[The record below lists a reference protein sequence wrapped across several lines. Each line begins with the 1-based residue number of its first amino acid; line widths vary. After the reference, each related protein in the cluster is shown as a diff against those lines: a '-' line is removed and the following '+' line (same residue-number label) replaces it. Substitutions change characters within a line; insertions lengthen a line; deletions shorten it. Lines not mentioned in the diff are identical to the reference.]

1 MKMTEEIISGMVKE
15 LTGSYVI
22 QYHANGPD
30 EEPVT
35 IDFTPPFRRISMV
48 SGLEEALNIKF
59 PEEGFGS
66 QESRRLLEEDFE
78 RFEHYRLAIAAHH
91 GAYAR

>member
-1 MKMTEEIISGMVKE
+1 MTHNPEFTTRILPSDADYEDLMKMTEEIISGMVKE

-59 PEEGFGS
+59 PEEGFA
-66 QESRRLLEEDFE
+66 SRVLRLRRKL
-78 RFEHYRLAIAAHH
+78 
-91 GAYAR
+91 